1 MRKRKFISDPTM
13 LLEEGRQLVKQP
25 DDPDFL
31 HKVAMVNF
39 VLEGK
44 SALELSQLTGECVRS
59 LARWVQVADE
69 QGFKRDVLE

>member
-44 SALELSQLTGECVRS
+44 SALELS
-59 LARWVQVADE
+59 
-69 QGFKRDVLE
+69 